1 MLYNKKIM
9 SGFNRW
15 GKSSLSILSLLLII
29 LANNLYGASFEP
41 SFVRSPLAD
50 VPASYTEH
58 IPSSAHSYLLT
69 PFVFESQNN
78 GSENSEPDENDAEEF
93 DGFIVHESY
102 FKASLHS
109 PFEINWANAFTLF
122 IPQKNSKLYLLYSN
136 LKIFSEHIL

>member
-1 MLYNKKIM
+1 M

-41 SFVRSPLAD
+41 GFVRAPLTD

-58 IPSSAHSYLLT
+58 TPPAAHLYLYT
-69 PFVFESQNN
+69 PFVFESQAN
-78 GSENSEPDENDAEEF
+78 GSENSEPDENDAEGF
-93 DGFIVHESY
+93 DGLFVHESY
-102 FKASLHS
+102 FNASVYS
-109 PFEINWANAFTLF
+109 PLEINWANAFTLF
-122 IPQKNSKLYLLYSN
+122 VSQKNSKLYLLYSN